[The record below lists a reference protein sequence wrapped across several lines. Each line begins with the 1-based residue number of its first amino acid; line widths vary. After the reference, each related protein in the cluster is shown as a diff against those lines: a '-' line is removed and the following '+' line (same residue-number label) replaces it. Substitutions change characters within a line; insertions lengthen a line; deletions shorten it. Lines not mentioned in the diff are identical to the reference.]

1 MAEKG
6 KHGHSNLAL
15 WISIVSLVVV
25 LAMTLMGFTLLDLED
40 KSEKEK
46 QIERMVN
53 EAIDKRLKALDHYL
67 REKVKHQQSPEGTS
81 EGATTGQPVKF
92 LKITSPADGAELSQD
107 SITIVGIHSLPL
119 YSHVWLILEDADG
132 NYYIHHPPV
141 LLRNDGTWQAGNIRI
156 IDGITRIIA
165 LDVDADGNDLLESK
179 IREGGWGVM
188 KELPPNSRIWDDIR
202 VSVLR

>member
-6 KHGHSNLAL
+6 KHAHSNLAL

-25 LAMTLMGFTLLDLED
+25 LAMTLLGFTLLDLQD
-40 KSEKEK
+40 KSETEK

-67 REKVKHQQSPEGTS
+67 REKVKHERSPEGTS
-81 EGATTGQPVKF
+81 GSAMTGQPVRF
-92 LKITSPADGAELSQD
+92 MKITSPADGAELTRD
-107 SITIVGIHSLPL
+107 RVTIVGIHALPL

-141 LLRNDGTWQAGNIRI
+141 LLRGDGTWEAGNIRI

-165 LDVDADGNDLLESK
+165 LEVDANGNDLLESK

-188 KELPPNSRIWDDIR
+188 KELPTDSRIWDDIR
-202 VSVLR
+202 VSVI